1 MFCPECGTRIDEKGA
16 RFCPECGTRLDEL
29 EEPAQ
34 PAEPT
39 ATAPTPAD
47 SATAKEDS
55 AEWGLIL
62 TNCRLLAAKLGGS
75 VDELKQLLHSYIEAR
90 NASGVEYE
98 LIDADNYSFRKRGFL
113 GRTRTVSLQPD
124 SPWGDY
130 LDLLD
135 DAVEART

>member
-34 PAEPT
+34 PADPT

-62 TNCRLLAAKLGGS
+62 TNCRLLAAKLHM
-75 VDELKQLLHSYIEAR
+75 K
-90 NASGVEYE
+90 
-98 LIDADNYSFRKRGFL
+98 
-113 GRTRTVSLQPD
+113 
-124 SPWGDY
+124 GDHAETM
-130 LDLLD
+130 L
-135 DAVEART
+135 